1 MIVAGVLGF
10 AQGFLAIAILF
21 ALIDPLVEK
30 AIGPV
35 QSSPKVVA
43 VIARICAFIVL
54 AAFYFGLGMLWLIVV
69 LPRQDD
75 PAGLV
80 FKSWLGASG
89 AGFVVWSV
97 LQRFAKR

>member
-1 MIVAGVLGF
+1 MIVAGILGF

-30 AIGPV
+30 AIGPI
-35 QSSPKVVA
+35 QRAPKAVTVVG
-43 VIARICAFIVL
+43 RICAFIVL
-54 AAFYFGLGMLWLIVV
+54 AALYFGLGMLWLITV

-75 PAGLV
+75 PAGLI
-80 FKSWLGASG
+80 FKAWLGAAF
-89 AGFVVWSV
+89 AGFILWTV